1 MNMQVSVEV
10 TNGLERRMTVE
21 LPVENLESAVKSKLQ
36 ALSRNARV
44 KGFRPGKV
52 PFKVLENKYGGEAR
66 AEAFNEAIQSSLFE
80 ALNQENLRPAGQP
93 NIEPKPLEQGK
104 GVCYVATFEV
114 YPDIEPASVD
124 NVTIEKLSAEIN
136 DDDISGVIETI
147 RRQRLGWK
155 PVDRA
160 SQDSDQVTI
169 DFTGTIDGEAFDGG
183 SAQAVP
189 LVLGSGNMIDG
200 FEEQLVGKNAGDE
213 TTVKVTFPEDYH
225 REAFA
230 GKDAEFVVRI
240 NSVAEEDIPEVDEA
254 FIRSFGVADGTE
266 ASFRKDITANMQ
278 KELAQTINRKLKN
291 QVMDALVE
299 VNDIEVPRALV
310 ENESEALL
318 QNMQANLE
326 SQGLTE
332 LQKAQMD
339 VSMFEDEARKRV
351 TLGLVMG
358 EIIKR
363 QELTVDSEQVK
374 SRVEQLASTY
384 EQPAE
389 VVKWYYSDPNRLS
402 EIESLVLEDKVVAWL
417 LENAKVTDKPQSFNE
432 IMQPGGQLPAKG

>member
-66 AEAFNEAIQSSLFE
+66 AEAFSEAIQSSLFE
-80 ALNQENLRPAGQP
+80 ALDQENLRPAGQP
-93 NIEPKPLEQGK
+93 SIEPEPLEQGK
-104 GVCYVATFEV
+104 GVRYVATFEV
-114 YPDIEPASVD
+114 YPDIEPAAVD
-124 NVTIEKLSAEIN
+124 GITIEKPSVEIS
-136 DDDISGVIETI
+136 DDDISGVIDTI

-169 DFTGTIDGEAFDGG
+169 DFTGTIDGETFEGG

-213 TTVKVTFPEDYH
+213 VTVKVTFPDDYH

-230 GKDAEFVVRI
+230 GKAAEFAVRI
-240 NSVAEEDIPEVDEA
+240 NAVAEEDMPEVDEE
-254 FIRSFGVADGTE
+254 FIKSFGVADGSE
-266 ASFRKDITANMQ
+266 ATFRKDITANMQ
-278 KELAQTINRKLKN
+278 KELNQTVHRQLKK

-299 VNDIEVPRALV
+299 VNDIDVPRALI
-310 ENESEALL
+310 ENESQALL

-326 SQGLTE
+326 SEGLAE
-332 LQKAQMD
+332 LQKVQMD

-363 QELTVDSEQVK
+363 QDLKADSEQVR
-374 SRVEQLASTY
+374 SRVEQMASTY

-389 VVKWYYSDPNRLS
+389 VLKWYYSDPNRLS

-432 IMQPGGQLPAKG
+432 IMQPGGQ